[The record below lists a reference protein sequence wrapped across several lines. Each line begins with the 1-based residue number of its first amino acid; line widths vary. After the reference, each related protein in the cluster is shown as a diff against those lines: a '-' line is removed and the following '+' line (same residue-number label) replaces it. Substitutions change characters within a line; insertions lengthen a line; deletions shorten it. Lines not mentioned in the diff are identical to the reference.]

1 MPLPAITRV
10 SNLQVSPSSTNK
22 EKGFYTAPI
31 TTTQRDALTQTNGLF
46 IANTTTGTFQGLQ
59 NGTWGNMNTSA
70 SLFALKRTATAANYQ
85 VLVTDVII
93 GVTSTA
99 LARTII
105 LPAVANTIA
114 GQIIIVKDES
124 GGANA
129 NNITVDG
136 SGAET
141 IDGAANVVISAN
153 YGSTRVYSS
162 GTAWFTF

>member
-59 NGTWGNMNTSA
+59 NGVWGNMNTSA
-70 SLFALKRTATAANYQ
+70 SLFALKRTATAASYQ
-85 VLVTDVII
+85 ALITDVVI

-99 LARTII
+99 AARTIT
-105 LPAVANTIA
+105 LPAVATTLV
-114 GQIIIVKDES
+114 GQVIIVKDES
-124 GGANA
+124 GAANT
-129 NNITVDG
+129 NNITVAG
-136 SGAET
+136 NGVET
-141 IDGAANVVISAN
+141 INSAANVVINTA
-153 YGSTRVYSS
+153 YGSTRLYST
-162 GTAWFTF
+162 GTAWFTY